1 MLGSTA
7 RIVALGGAAACMVIM
22 PFLAAEATV
31 SDMLVPEE
39 WIQASEFSLPES
51 SQKSA
56 DAHAHYMLAI
66 FEEESEGP
74 DKSITSKER
83 VLHHDP
89 GFSALAIDVAQH
101 HLRRGNVA
109 ESLSVLKD
117 ATTANPKDTTPLMV
131 LATIYLRHLEKPA
144 LAEKYALRLHKSDP
158 ANTDAIALLCDIF
171 RAGGK
176 SSRIDLLLD
185 TSARLDS
192 TDPAY
197 WIGLAE
203 IRLRELSKSRRSPS
217 EKNQQAVLELARKAM
232 ELAGSDPT
240 ILAAGGD
247 IHALLGKPG
256 DAIVAY
262 KAALE
267 TGHAPDGVR
276 EKLANCLLETGDTE
290 SALGLLEQIVAQNP
304 LNLAAYDQLARIHYT
319 RKNHALA
326 VAAMRQAMRLAPVDP
341 ARFEEIIR
349 TALLA
354 EDHSTAIQ
362 FSTEAEQRFPYLAGF
377 TLLRAVSL
385 SQSGDHNAALAA
397 FERTLV
403 TAPNHNPELL
413 NSGFYFS
420 YGAAAERAGHYTKAA
435 ELLKKS
441 IALDPQGSA
450 EACNHL
456 GYMWAE
462 RNQHLDEAESLV
474 RRALELD
481 PGNPAYLDSLGWVYY
496 RQGRYSEALAE
507 LLRATSS
514 TETPDPVILEH
525 VGDTLEKLDRSAEAL
540 QYWQKAL
547 QLAPENT
554 ALASKIDHLTR
565 PVARQPEPARLPR
578 TP

>member
-1 MLGSTA
+1 MFGFTT
-7 RIVALGGAAACMVIM
+7 RVCALGYIAAWAVAA
-22 PFLAAEATV
+22 PFHAASASV
-31 SDMLVPEE
+31 SDLDVPEE
-39 WIQASEFSLPES
+39 WSNAREFSLPES
-51 SQKSA
+51 LENSA
-56 DAHAHYMLAI
+56 NSHANYMMAI
-66 FEEESEGP
+66 FEEENEGP

-83 VLHHDP
+83 VLLHDP

-109 ESLSVLKD
+109 EALSVLKD
-117 ATTANPKDTTPLMV
+117 AATANPKDTTPLMV

-158 ANTDAIALLCDIF
+158 ANTAAIELLCDIF

-176 SSRIDLLLD
+176 PSRIEPLLD
-185 TSARLDS
+185 TAAKSQS
-192 TDPAY
+192 GDPAY
-197 WIGLAE
+197 WMGLAE
-203 IRLRELSKSRRSPS
+203 IRLRELSKSRRTPS
-217 EKNQQAVLELARKAM
+217 EKNQLAVLEPARKAM
-232 ELAGSDPT
+232 DLAGSDPK
-240 ILAAGGD
+240 ILATGAD
-247 IHALLGKPG
+247 VHALLGKPH
-256 DAIVAY
+256 DAVVAY
-262 KAALE
+262 RSALD
-267 TGHAPDGVR
+267 TGRAPDGVR
-276 EKLANCLLETGDTE
+276 EKLANCLIETGDTD
-290 SALGLLEQIVAQNP
+290 SALGLLEEIVAQNP
-304 LNLAAYDQLARIHYT
+304 LNLAAYDQLARIHYAK
-319 RKNHALA
+319 KNFPLA
-326 VAAMRQAMRLAPVDP
+326 VATMRQAMRLASVDP

-354 EDHSTAIQ
+354 GDPDTAIQ

-403 TAPNHNPELL
+403 TAPTHNPELL

-462 RNQHLDEAESLV
+462 RNEHLDEAESLV

-507 LLRATSS
+507 LLRAASG
-514 TETPDPVILEH
+514 TETPDSVILEH
-525 VGDTLEKLDRSAEAL
+525 VGDTLEKLDRAAEAL

-547 QLAPENT
+547 QLTPENT

-565 PVARQPEPARLPR
+565 PVARQPEPARP
-578 TP
+578 PSIP